1 MPVLE
6 VTDYIRIDSKLHVQT
21 FFKGALVQL
30 PKLFRQ
36 EIIVCMLKNIPD
48 CLQSQKKLHCSVFEE
63 IHEHSFFFF
72 KKKKKRIYS
81 GNIIWCTLLLRY
93 TSIQSYKMLLE
104 DFPLPSL
111 SLLSKINKRKIDAI
125 KYTQALKKDDKIS
138 YDICLLFDDIQK
150 CEDYLGGELIGS
162 DENGELDKAIVC
174 FMLE

>member
-1 MPVLE
+1 MNESFASSLFTFRKNDDHVLFYKLEEKKMPVLE

-30 PKLFRQ
+30 PQLFRQ
-36 EIIVCMLKNIPD
+36 EIIVCMLKNVPD
-48 CLQSQKKLHCSVFEE
+48 CLQSQKNCIALYLKKYTNIVC
-63 IHEHSFFFF
+63 FFFL
-72 KKKKKRIYS
+72 KKKKRIYS

-111 SLLSKINKRKIDAI
+111 PLLSKINKRKIDAI

-138 YDICLLFDDIQK
+138 
-150 CEDYLGGELIGS
+150 
-162 DENGELDKAIVC
+162 
-174 FMLE
+174 

>member
-1 MPVLE
+1 MNESFASSLFTFRKNDDHVLFYKLEEKKMPVLE

-72 KKKKKRIYS
+72 LKKKKEFIQAILYGAHYYLDIHQYS
-81 GNIIWCTLLLRY
+81 LTKCYW
-93 TSIQSYKMLLE
+93 
-104 DFPLPSL
+104 
-111 SLLSKINKRKIDAI
+111 
-125 KYTQALKKDDKIS
+125 KIS
-138 YDICLLFDDIQK
+138 PYHLCL
-150 CEDYLGGELIGS
+150 Y
-162 DENGELDKAIVC
+162 
-174 FMLE
+174 